1 MKKVKLYTEFTG
13 KVLNE
18 RKIGWNDVAK
28 VMDKALKKADVPL
41 SYAQDYAASL
51 ERMAKRDSKQF
62 FADYGDM
69 TEEDFI
75 EDVEY
80 NMQNESVVA
89 EMKNPRKVFDY
100 SKLTFSQIE
109 KLEDLY
115 AKFTKGKKPEELKE
129 SVNEYGGAEW
139 SKITA
144 AKNFLYID
152 MGKFRDKLKDRKHL
166 KAFDKAKKA
175 FWEVVGP
182 VAEEHH
188 ELYEDKQK

>member
-80 NMQNESVVA
+80 NMQNESV
-89 EMKNPRKVFDY
+89 
-100 SKLTFSQIE
+100 
-109 KLEDLY
+109 
-115 AKFTKGKKPEELKE
+115 
-129 SVNEYGGAEW
+129 NEYGGAEW
-139 SKITA
+139 SVITA

-188 ELYEDKQK
+188 ELYEDKK